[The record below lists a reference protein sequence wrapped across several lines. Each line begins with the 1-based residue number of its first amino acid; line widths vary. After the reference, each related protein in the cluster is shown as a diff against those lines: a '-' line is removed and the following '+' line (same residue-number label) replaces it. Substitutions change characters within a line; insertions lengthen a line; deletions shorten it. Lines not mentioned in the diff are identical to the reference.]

1 MAQSNEEK
9 YVVIATKASPFV
21 AERVNLIAKKK
32 GMAKYEIV
40 QLVLETIVRY
50 MDDRHNLTPE
60 MEMAMMIFEHMV
72 GWKDALNFADPSVK
86 MEICEATYYLQ
97 DANGKKKGVRVVH
110 VEKPFFGDWKQ
121 TENIQTI
128 LERTICLLLPEID
141 VRLRRL
147 AAEMGCNTLLEMLI
161 RLIDM
166 HSDDA
171 DVRAY
176 REAFEDADRS
186 DYGRK
191 PVDAPYRRKL
201 RKDIDSPTLFNN
213 NEE

>member
-9 YVVIATKASPFV
+9 YVVMATKVSPLV
-21 AERVNLIAKKK
+21 AERVDRIAAKT
-32 GMAKYEIV
+32 GMTKYEIV
-40 QLVLETIVRY
+40 QMMLDTIVRY
-50 MDDRHNLTPE
+50 MDDRHNLTTE
-60 MEMAMMIFEHMV
+60 MELAMSIFEHMV
-72 GWKDALNFADPSVK
+72 GWKDALNLADPTAQ
-86 MEICEATYYLQ
+86 MEVGEATYYMQ
-97 DANGKKKGVRVVH
+97 DALGKKKGVRAVH
-110 VEKPFFGDWKQ
+110 VEKPFFGTWSQ

-128 LERTICLLLPEID
+128 LERTLCLLLPERY
-141 VRLRRL
+141 VRMRGL
-147 AAEMGCNTLLEMLI
+147 AAEMGCASQLEMI
-161 RLIDM
+161 DRLVDM